1 MKNRSNT
8 QFMVRLALLI
18 AVELVMAYTPL
29 GYFKTA
35 GLEITFMMVPV
46 TLGAILLG
54 PLGGAVLGGVFGLTS
69 FATCFGA
76 SAFGAALL
84 AVNPLATF
92 VVCFVPR
99 VLAGLLPGLLFAAL
113 SRRGRPRSWA
123 FGLCALLAPL
133 LNTLFFMTTLCLFF
147 YNSDFIQSI
156 AAKLGAGNVFVF
168 VGLFVGVQGLVEAAV
183 CFVLSGILARVLY
196 GALNRAA

>member
-99 VLAGLLPGLLFAAL
+99 VLAGLLPGLLFAAR
-113 SRRGRPRSWA
+113 SRRGRPRNWA